1 MPNRILRDV
10 VREQRPVVVNPDVT
24 VAEAA
29 QLLEQAKDGA
39 AVVTDGGK
47 PVGIFT
53 ERDCLY
59 RVAGAGKNPAEVT
72 VGEVM
77 TPKPCCV
84 RAHRPFSDALY
95 QMQHNG
101 FRHLPVLEGNKIIGV
116 VTHKH
121 MFGSDLMQYEQQ
133 EVERD
138 HVVQIL

>member
-1 MPNRILRDV
+1 MPDRILRDV
-10 VREQRPVVVNPDVT
+10 VREQRPVVVDSDIT

-29 QLLEQAKDGA
+29 KLMQQAKDGA
-39 AVVTDGGK
+39 AIITDGGK

-72 VGEVM
+72 LGEVM
-77 TPKPCCV
+77 TPNPCCV

-95 QMQHNG
+95 QMQHGG
-101 FRHLPVLEGNKIIGV
+101 FRHLPVLDGKNIIGV

-121 MFGSDLMQYEQQ
+121 VFGSDLLQYEQE
-133 EVERD
+133 EVDRD
-138 HVVQIL
+138 HIEQIL